1 MSSDRE
7 DSNAV
12 DRPPQTDA
20 RAEPARPDDGAD
32 KRRLRGESRLRQLS
46 ELGQSIWIDYLSRRL
61 IHEGELE
68 RLMREDA
75 VVGVTSNPTIFQ
87 KAIAEGSAY
96 DEQLR
101 EVLAEED
108 DPKEVFLKLAVKDVQ
123 DACDLLRSVWD
134 EGQGQDGYVSIEVDP
149 NFAFDT
155 DATIAEAQRLHE
167 LVDRPNCFVKIPATK
182 AGLPAIEE
190 MIARGRNT
198 NVTLTFSLERYAEV
212 VEAYLRGLERLV
224 ESGGDPSGVA
234 SVASFFVSR
243 VDTEAD
249 RRLDEAGAPDELK
262 GKLAVANAKLAYQR
276 YKELFSGSRWA
287 SLAEKGAWTQ
297 RCLWASTSTKNPAY
311 RDVLYVE
318 ELIGPETVD
327 TMPEE
332 TIVAF
337 QDHGEVALTLEQDLD
352 EAKRVFERIA
362 EAGVDYDDVV
372 AVLEQEGVQ
381 KFSDSFAEL
390 LDGVRAKRGE
400 LVSA

>member
-1 MSSDRE
+1 MA
-7 DSNAV
+7 N
-12 DRPPQTDA
+12 
-20 RAEPARPDDGAD
+20 
-32 KRRLRGESRLRQLS
+32 SRLHEVS
-46 ELGQSIWIDYLSRRL
+46 ALGQSIWIDYLSRRL
-61 IHEGELE
+61 IKEGELE

-87 KAIAEGSAY
+87 KAISEGDAY
-96 DEQLR
+96 DEQMR

-149 NFAFDT
+149 NLAFDT
-155 DATIAEAQRLHE
+155 DATIAEAQRLHD

-182 AGLPAIEE
+182 DGLPAIEE
-190 MIARGRNT
+190 MIARGRNI
-198 NVTLTFSLERYAEV
+198 NVTLIFSLQRYVEV
-212 VEAYLRGLERLV
+212 VEAYLRGIERLV
-224 ESGGDPSGVA
+224 ESGGDPSKVA

-249 RRLDEAGAPDELK
+249 RRLDEAGAPDDLK

-276 YKELFSGSRWA
+276 YKELFSGSRWDA
-287 SLAEKGAWTQ
+287 LGGKGATKQ
-297 RCLWASTSTKNPAY
+297 RCLWASTSTKNPDY
-311 RDVLYVE
+311 RDVMYVE
-318 ELIGPETVD
+318 DLIGPETVD

-337 QDHGEVALTLEQDLD
+337 QEHGEVALTLERDLD
-352 EAKRVFERIA
+352 EAKRVFERVA

-372 AVLEQEGVQ
+372 VTLEQEGVQ

-390 LDGVRAKRGE
+390 MDGVRAKRGE